1 MAQQDGSPA
10 KASGENIEQFGYKQ
24 ELRRGMGLWDVVLY
38 GVLFMVI
45 IAPQSIFGTIQQNS
59 HGMTPLVYI
68 IGFVAILFT
77 AMSYMRMSKRF
88 PIAGSVYS
96 YVQRGINPHV
106 GFMAGWL
113 ILLDYVLVPSL
124 LIVMVMNWGVA
135 LVPGSPAWLWAVA
148 FIAFNTF
155 VNIRGIQMSRGV
167 DWVIFIVEIVAVV
180 AFIALGTNFVL
191 GGGGAGGFVLDP
203 IYQPGQVDA
212 HFVAAGISIA
222 ALSFLGFDGMSTLAE
237 ETHEPEKNIGKG
249 IIIALSII
257 IVVFVAQTYIAAIVQ
272 PDWAATDPDMGFF
285 DSVYLVGGPVFYKI
299 MLLVN
304 IVAVGIANIINAQM
318 ASSRL
323 LYSMG
328 RDGVIPRVFGKV
340 HPKFQTPWFASIF
353 LGAIRR
359 VLVLLREG
367 KEARVVQGHPDVP
380 HLPVH
385 RHSHFGLRVHRLR
398 VGHVCRGHHLA
409 GHRPDHRRG
418 EIQGIQG
425 SARGVQEPGSVRTH
439 SLIEGTAA
447 AHLPRPFAFSF
458 PATHH
463 RPKNT
468 PQLRFP
474 CFSGDDGAQ
483 VE

>member
-1 MAQQDGSPA
+1 MSAQDGSPA

-167 DWVIFIVEIVAVV
+167 D
-180 AFIALGTNFVL
+180 
-191 GGGGAGGFVLDP
+191 
-203 IYQPGQVDA
+203 
-212 HFVAAGISIA
+212 
-222 ALSFLGFDGMSTLAE
+222 
-237 ETHEPEKNIGKG
+237 
-249 IIIALSII
+249 
-257 IVVFVAQTYIAAIVQ
+257 
-272 PDWAATDPDMGFF
+272 
-285 DSVYLVGGPVFYKI
+285 
-299 MLLVN
+299 
-304 IVAVGIANIINAQM
+304 
-318 ASSRL
+318 
-323 LYSMG
+323 
-328 RDGVIPRVFGKV
+328 
-340 HPKFQTPWFASIF
+340 
-353 LGAIRR
+353 
-359 VLVLLREG
+359 
-367 KEARVVQGHPDVP
+367 
-380 HLPVH
+380 
-385 RHSHFGLRVHRLR
+385 
-398 VGHVCRGHHLA
+398 
-409 GHRPDHRRG
+409 
-418 EIQGIQG
+418 
-425 SARGVQEPGSVRTH
+425 
-439 SLIEGTAA
+439 
-447 AHLPRPFAFSF
+447 
-458 PATHH
+458 
-463 RPKNT
+463 
-468 PQLRFP
+468 
-474 CFSGDDGAQ
+474 
-483 VE
+483 

>member
-135 LVPGSPAWLWAVA
+135 LVPGSPAWLWA
-148 FIAFNTF
+148 
-155 VNIRGIQMSRGV
+155 
-167 DWVIFIVEIVAVV
+167 V

-353 LGAIRR
+353 LGAIT
-359 VLVLLREG
+359 LCL
-367 KEARVVQGHPDVP
+367 A
-380 HLPVH
+380 LPLQDYM
-385 RHSHFGLRVHRLR
+385 GT
-398 VGHVCRGHHLA
+398 LA
-409 GHRPDHRRG
+409 GFVNFGALSSFILLNFAVFWFFFVKEKKRASFKDILMYLICPF
-418 EIQGIQG
+418 IGIAILG
-425 SARGVQEPGSVRTH
+425 YVFTGFEWATYAVGITWLVIG
-439 SLIEGTAA
+439 LIIGAVKSKGYKEV
-447 AHLPRPFAFSF
+447 PEAF
-458 PATHH
+458 
-463 RPKNT
+463 KN
-468 PQLRFP
+468 LE
-474 CFSGDDGAQ
+474 
-483 VE
+483 V